1 MSFNFHLLKKWTN
14 MVLGKSIY
22 HVDQGIGKFYSKEKV
37 AGFYNDLRDKVH
49 KRNDSA
55 DIPMT
60 VTDDGQ
66 TIYFP
71 IEVAQYGLGAF
82 DIYLENKDDYFLN
95 IACDCADS
103 LIEFADENG
112 GLKTFEYIYKKHPY
126 SSMAQ
131 SEAACLF
138 MRVFVEKNEQK
149 YLDHAKRFLDF
160 MLLFLEEGGTA
171 KYVDG
176 DMYLCEHTDPSRTVV
191 LNGWIFSLWGL
202 YDYTKLTNDKKI
214 SEAYEKTLNT
224 LKKEL
229 PGYDCKYWS
238 YYDRSNR
245 MTSPFYHKLHIA
257 QLDVMY
263 DITGDEVF
271 KEYSEKWDKYQ
282 RSFFNPK
289 RAFIKKA
296 FQKLTEKL

>member
-1 MSFNFHLLKKWTN
+1 MSFNLHLLKKWTN

-22 HVDQGIGKFYSKEKV
+22 HVDQGKGQFYSKEQV
-37 AGFYNDLRDKVH
+37 SGFYNDLRDKVH

-66 TIYFP
+66 TVYFP

-82 DIYLENKDDYFLN
+82 DIYLEQKDKYFLN
-95 IACDCADS
+95 IAIDCADS
-103 LIEFADENG
+103 LIDHQDDNG
-112 GLKTFEYIYKKHPY
+112 GWKTFEYIYPKHPY

-131 SEAACLF
+131 SESACLF
-138 MRVFVEKNEQK
+138 MRVYTVINEQK
-149 YLDHAKRFLDF
+149 YLYAAKKALDF
-160 MLLFLEEGGTA
+160 MLLPLEEGGTA
-171 KYVDG
+171 KYDAM
-176 DMYLCEHTDPSRTVV
+176 DIYLCEHTDPSRTVV

-202 YDYTKLTNDKKI
+202 YDYSKLTGDKEI
-214 SEAYEKTLNT
+214 TDAYVRTLRT

-229 PGYDCKYWS
+229 SLYDCKYWS
-238 YYDRSNR
+238 YYDKSNR

-263 DITGDEVF
+263 DITGDEIY
-271 KEYSEKWDKYQ
+271 KEYSLKWDKYQ

-296 FQKLTEKL
+296 FQKLTERL